1 MRKSLSVI
9 AIAVFCGYSVQGICR
24 PTPSHIPV
32 KPVSLP
38 IMPSLLIWHKVH
50 LLHSGMTPEQAMNA
64 GPFLPMRPKS
74 GERKGWC
81 TLLFCGPLTA
91 EETKKLNGKEIAV
104 DVQVVMH
111 AGPVS
116 ASNPP
121 NGSLYPARPASTET
135 IATVSAPYL
144 SDGGAICLD

>member
-1 MRKSLSVI
+1 MRKHLIVI
-9 AIAVFCGYSVQGICR
+9 AIAVFYGHSVRAFGG
-24 PTPSHIPV
+24 PLPLDVPV
-32 KPVSLP
+32 KPLSLP
-38 IMPSLLIWHKVH
+38 VMPSVMIWQKARP
-50 LLHSGMTPEQAMNA
+50 LHAGMTPEQAMAA
-64 GPFLPMRPKS
+64 GPFVPMRPKS
-74 GERKGWC
+74 GERKGWS
-81 TLLFCGPLTA
+81 TLLYTGRLTV
-91 EETKKLNGKEIAV
+91 EETKKLNGKCIAV

-121 NGSLYPARPASTET
+121 NGSLNPTMPKET